1 MTSHSEETHVA
12 PYGLY
17 VKVWAVLVILTIVTV
32 GVCYADLAHMA
43 IITALMIA
51 TIKSS
56 LVLLYFMHV
65 RYEKPIIGVMII
77 AALAT
82 YATFVILTFADYS
95 YR

>member
-1 MTSHSEETHVA
+1 MASHDEEAHEV

-17 VKVWAVLVILTIVTV
+17 VKVWAALVALTTVTV
-32 GVCYADLAHMA
+32 GVHYADLAHMA

-65 RYEKPIIGVMII
+65 RFEKPIIAVMII

-82 YATFVILTFADYS
+82 YAIFIILTFADYS